1 MKRRTFLAAGAA
13 AAAMPLARPAIAAPA
28 SKLVFVPQGNLVS
41 LDPVWTTAAVTRA
54 AGLMVYETLYGRDQT
69 LRAHPQMV
77 AGHVVEDDGKR
88 WTMTLRDGLMWHD
101 GTPVLARDCVA
112 SIRRWLARDAVGSTL
127 ITRIDAL
134 EAKDDKTIVW
144 RLNKPF
150 ASLPNALAKTQ
161 PSPVMMPERLA
172 KTDPHKQVSEVIGSG
187 PFRWL
192 KDEYVS
198 GSQAVFA
205 KNEKYL
211 PRDEPAD
218 YAAGG
223 YRVMVDRVV
232 WKVIP
237 DASTAANALV
247 TGEVDWVEMPLPD
260 LLPLLRKAQGVSV
273 DRLDPYG
280 IYPVLRPNFLNAPT
294 SEQAI
299 RKVMLAAIDQKEV
312 MTALMGD
319 DTAAYHTDVG
329 IFIPGSES
337 ANSGG
342 MASITKR
349 HTTAELQAMLKA
361 AGYKGER
368 VALMHPTDQVFYDP
382 MTNVV
387 AAQLKAVGFNIDD
400 QTTDWG
406 TIVQRR
412 ISRKPLDQGGW
423 SLFVTGFPAVDQG
436 NPILTD
442 AVRGNGDKAW
452 YGWPTNP
459 KLETLRDAWIDSTD
473 EAEKKKLA
481 EQIQTEALDFVT
493 LIPLGQYMQST
504 AWRSNLKGLLKG
516 PVPVF
521 WNISRS

>member
-1 MKRRTFLAAGAA
+1 MKRRVFLAAGAA

-28 SKLVFVPQGNLVS
+28 SQLIFVPQGNLIGV
-41 LDPVWTTAAVTRA
+41 DPVWTTASVTRA
-54 AGLMVYETLYGRDQT
+54 AGLMVYETLYGWDQH

-88 WTMTLRDGLMWHD
+88 WTMTLRDGLAWHD

-112 SIRRWLARDAVGSTL
+112 SVRRWLARDPVGSTL
-127 ITRIDAL
+127 TPRIDAL

-150 ASLPNALAKTQ
+150 ASLPDALSKTQ

-172 KTDPHKQVSEVIGSG
+172 NTDPFKQISEVVGSG
-187 PFRWL
+187 PFRWV

-198 GSQAVFA
+198 GSRAVFA
-205 KNEKYL
+205 KNEKYV

-232 WKVIP
+232 WKIIP
-237 DASTAANALV
+237 DAATAANALV
-247 TGEVDWVEMPLPD
+247 AGEVDWLEIPLPD
-260 LLPLLRKAQGVSV
+260 LLPMLRKAAGVSV
-273 DRLDPYG
+273 GQLDSYG
-280 IYPVLRPNFLNAPT
+280 ICPILRPNFLNPPT

-299 RKVMLAAIDQKEV
+299 RQVMLAAIDQKEV

-319 DTAAYHTDVG
+319 NTEAYRINVG
-329 IFIPGSES
+329 MFTPGSES
-337 ANSGG
+337 ANEAG
-342 MASITKR
+342 MERITKR
-349 HTTAELQAMLKA
+349 HSTAELQAMLKA
-361 AGYKGER
+361 TGYKGER
-368 VALMHPTDQVFYDP
+368 VALMHPTDQLFYDP
-382 MTNVV
+382 MTQVV

-400 QTTDWG
+400 QATDWG

-412 ISRKPLDQGGW
+412 ISKKPLDQGGW
-423 SLFVTGFPAVDQG
+423 SLFISGFPAIGQL
-436 NPILTD
+436 NPLLTST
-442 AVRGNGDKAW
+442 VRGNGDKAW
-452 YGWPTNP
+452 YGWPTDP
-459 KLETLRDAWIDSTD
+459 KLESLRDAWIDSAD
-473 EAEKKKLA
+473 DAEKKKLA
-481 EQIQTEALDFVT
+481 EQLQTEALDFVT
-493 LIPLGQYMQST
+493 LVPLGQYMQST
-504 AWRSNLKGLLKG
+504 AWRSDLKGLLKG